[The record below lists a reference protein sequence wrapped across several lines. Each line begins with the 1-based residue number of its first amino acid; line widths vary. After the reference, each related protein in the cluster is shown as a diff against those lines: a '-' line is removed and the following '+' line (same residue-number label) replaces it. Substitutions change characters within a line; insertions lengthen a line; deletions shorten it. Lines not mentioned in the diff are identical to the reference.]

1 MNRIISTVIVLL
13 FLSSNYFAQ
22 STTESNKD
30 LTKESTIVSNQDS
43 SVVLNSTVDQMPK
56 WHECITNIPSDFSRY
71 FSLTFRE
78 DKIPLY
84 LTVAATTAALWATD
98 SKTWYESDKLFKTNK
113 FFNQFSYTIT
123 QFGNGTSQF
132 GLAGIFG
139 IYGLAFNDAKA
150 VRTGS
155 QIVEAVLASGALVQV
170 LKHITVRQSPSS
182 SSMPGGSWTFFPN
195 QITYAHKTS
204 EYDAYPSGHVTSTLA
219 TVIVIAENYPD
230 VWWIRPLGYTIT
242 GCLAFGMV
250 NYGIHWYSDYPLSI
264 VLGYTFGML
273 AAHPDVI
280 PNSIAGNK
288 LKGNFSIMPILT
300 DKGFGLG
307 AGYSF

>member
-1 MNRIISTVIVLL
+1 MNRIISAIIILL
-13 FLSSNYFAQ
+13 FFGNIYFAQ
-22 STTESNKD
+22 TAIDSAKGLTRDSSIAANKD
-30 LTKESTIVSNQDS
+30 
-43 SVVLNSTVDQMPK
+43 SVVVMDRKGDQMPK
-56 WHECITNIPSDFSRY
+56 WHEFISNIPSDFSRY

-84 LTVAATTAALWATD
+84 MTVAATTAALWATD

-113 FFNQFSYTIT
+113 FFNEFSSAVT
-123 QFGNGTSQF
+123 QMGDGKTQF
-132 GLAGIFG
+132 GLAAVFG

-155 QIVEAVLASGALVQV
+155 QILEAVLASGALVQV
-170 LKHITVRQSPSS
+170 FKHVTGRQSPSS
-182 SSMPGGSWTFFPN
+182 SSMPGGRWQFFPN
-195 QITYAHKTS
+195 QITYAKRTA
-204 EYDAYPSGHVTSTLA
+204 EYDAYPSGHVTTTLA

-242 GCLAFGMV
+242 GCLAFSMV
-250 NYGIHWYSDYPLSI
+250 NYGIHWYSDYPLAI
-264 VLGYTFGML
+264 VFGYTFGML

-280 PNSIAGNK
+280 PNSIAGRK
-288 LKGNFSIMPILT
+288 LKGNFAVMPILT
-300 DKGFGLG
+300 DKGFGIG

>member
-1 MNRIISTVIVLL
+1 MKRLILTVIVLL
-13 FLSSNYFAQ
+13 CLSHNYFAQ
-22 STTESNKD
+22 LGSESSKVLIKDSTFISKKD
-30 LTKESTIVSNQDS
+30 
-43 SVVLNSTVDQMPK
+43 SVIILDSTVNQMPK
-56 WHECITNIPSDFSRY
+56 WHEFISNIPSDYSRY
-71 FSLTFRE
+71 FKLTFQA

-84 LTVAATTAALWATD
+84 MTVAATTAALWATD
-98 SKTWYESDKLFKTNK
+98 SRTWYESDKLFKTNK
-113 FFNQFSYTIT
+113 FIHNFSDVIT
-123 QFGNGTSQF
+123 QFGDGSSQF
-132 GLAGIFG
+132 GLAAVFG
-139 IYGLAFNDAKA
+139 IYGLAFSDAKA

-170 LKHITVRQSPSS
+170 FKHFTGRQSPSS

-195 QITYAHKTS
+195 QITYAHKTA
-204 EYDAYPSGHVTSTLA
+204 EYDAYPSGHVTTTLA

-250 NYGIHWYSDYPLSI
+250 NYGIHWYSDYPLAI
-264 VLGYTFGML
+264 VFGYTFGML